1 MLVRAVIFFSGNVAA
16 VVCRNESP
24 AQTSPHPLERGTG
37 TQIQTMTI
45 QRKLLGLTIT
55 GLAFVLAISATG
67 YWGITTVEET
77 TAPKLRP
84 PDRPSAIML
93 RPESIRHDPV

>member
-77 TAPKLRP
+77 TAEVAATG
-84 PDRPSAIML
+84 SAI
-93 RPESIRHDPV
+93 RNHVEAGVYTT

>member
-1 MLVRAVIFFSGNVAA
+1 MGQAA
-16 VVCRNESP
+16 KGP
-24 AQTSPHPLERGTG
+24 DQTDAYLPEQGTG

-45 QRKLLGLTIT
+45 KRKLLGLTIT

-77 TAPKLRP
+77 TPQ
-84 PDRPSAIML
+84 SC
-93 RPESIRHDPV
+93 